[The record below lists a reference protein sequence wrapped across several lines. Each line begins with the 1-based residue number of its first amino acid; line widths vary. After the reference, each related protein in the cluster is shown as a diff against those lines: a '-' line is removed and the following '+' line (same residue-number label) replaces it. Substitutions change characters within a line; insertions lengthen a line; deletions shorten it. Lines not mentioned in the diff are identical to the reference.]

1 MKTKVAAIQM
11 SMSWDQD
18 HNLKNAEALVRRA
31 AKDGAN
37 VILLPE
43 LFMTPY
49 FPQIEKYEYFDL
61 AATMEQARPIL
72 HFQAVAKEL
81 GVVLPISYFEREH
94 NVFYNS
100 LAMIDADGT
109 ILGNYR
115 KTHIPT
121 GTNYEEKFYFTP
133 GNTPFTVFKTR
144 YGRIGIGICWDQWFP
159 ETARILALK
168 GAELILYPT
177 AIGSEP
183 TLPIDSRDHW
193 QNAMKGHAASNIVPV
208 IAANRIGSEHD
219 GTSSMTFYGS
229 SFITNEVGNIVAD
242 MNRTDTGFISWTFDL
257 SQIEKFRYSWGVY
270 RDRRPGAYS
279 DILKK

>member
-1 MKTKVAAIQM
+1 MNVKVAAIQM

-18 HNLKNAEALVRRA
+18 ANLHNADKLVKDA

-37 VILLPE
+37 IILLPE

-49 FPQIEKYEYFDL
+49 FPQLEKYEYFDL
-61 AATMEQARPIL
+61 ASKLEDNQTIRYFQQVANQL
-72 HFQAVAKEL
+72 H
-81 GVVLPISYFEREH
+81 VVLPLSYFEKSE

-100 LAMIDADGT
+100 LVVIDADGS

-133 GNTPFTVFKTR
+133 GDTGIKVFKTH
-144 YGRIGIGICWDQWFP
+144 YGKIGIGICWDQWFP
-159 ETARILALK
+159 EVARILALQ
-168 GAELILYPT
+168 GAELICYPT

-193 QNAMKGHAASNIVPV
+193 QNVMKGHAGANLIPV
-208 IAANRIGSEHD
+208 IAANRVGTETA
-219 GTSSMTFYGS
+219 GTSKMTFYGS
-229 SFITNEVGNIVAD
+229 SFIANETGAIIKE
-242 MNRTDTGFISWTFDL
+242 MNRLDTGFISATFDL
-257 SQIEKFRYSWGVY
+257 TAIKKYRYSWGVF
-270 RDRRPGAYS
+270 RDRRPSMYR

>member
-1 MKTKVAAIQM
+1 MNVKVAAIQM

-18 HNLKNAEALVRRA
+18 ANLHNADKLVKDA

-37 VILLPE
+37 IILLPE

-49 FPQIEKYEYFDL
+49 FPQLEKYEYFDL
-61 AATMEQARPIL
+61 ASKLEDNQTIRYFQQVANQL
-72 HFQAVAKEL
+72 H
-81 GVVLPISYFEREH
+81 VVLPLSYFERSE

-100 LAMIDADGT
+100 LVVIDADGS

-133 GNTPFTVFKTR
+133 GDTGIKVFKTH
-144 YGRIGIGICWDQWFP
+144 YGKIGIGICWDQWFP
-159 ETARILALK
+159 EVARILALQ
-168 GAELILYPT
+168 GAELICYPT

-193 QNAMKGHAASNIVPV
+193 QNVMKGHAGANLIPV
-208 IAANRIGSEHD
+208 IAANRVGTETA
-219 GTSSMTFYGS
+219 GTSKMTFYGS
-229 SFITNEVGNIVAD
+229 SFIANETGAIIKE
-242 MNRTDTGFISWTFDL
+242 MNRLDTGFISATFDL
-257 SQIEKFRYSWGVY
+257 TAIKKYRYSWGVF
-270 RDRRPGAYS
+270 RDRRPSMYR